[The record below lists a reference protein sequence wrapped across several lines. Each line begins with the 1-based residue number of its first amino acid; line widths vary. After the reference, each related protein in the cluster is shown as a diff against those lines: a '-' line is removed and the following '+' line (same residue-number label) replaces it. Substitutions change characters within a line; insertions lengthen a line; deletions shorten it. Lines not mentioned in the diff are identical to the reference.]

1 MIRRS
6 RTTALLLVVLATSQ
20 GLAQT
25 SNRVAT
31 TPAALRSAPVFF
43 HGKRVAVLG
52 SVVEQRDLFRL
63 DPPALPGSPP
73 PESSGRAIYV
83 YWRER
88 PPRMS
93 GEVRGEFW
101 DLGRINEGDS
111 RFSSYDFGPLL
122 EATTQGRWPS
132 REQVYVILGASLVEA
147 ALPDTPTLR
156 AIVMAPE
163 RYENRG
169 VSISGRFRG
178 RNLHADLA
186 APLPTPTKWDF
197 VVQSADASLW
207 ISGLRPRGRGFE
219 LDPGARVDTGRW
231 LQIAGTVRHDGSRVW
246 IEARE
251 IELSSPPEETQVEVD
266 VPVTPK
272 EPPPSVV
279 FSAPVPDEAGV
290 EIGVIVRIQF
300 SRDMDVRSFKDH
312 VRVSYAPPAQGQAPP
327 SPIWTLNYN
336 VGNRGIELKFVKPLE
351 RFQTVK
357 VELLEGVTA
366 IDGEPMPPWA
376 LSFSTGR

>member
-6 RTTALLLVVLATSQ
+6 RTTALSLVVLATSY

-25 SNRVAT
+25 PNRVAT
-31 TPAALRSAPVFF
+31 TPASLRSAPVFF

-63 DPPALPGSPP
+63 DPPASPGGPP
-73 PESSGRAIYV
+73 SESSGRAIYV

-88 PPRMS
+88 PTRTS

-122 EATTQGRWPS
+122 EATTQGRWPG
-132 REQVYVILGASLVEA
+132 RDQVFVILGASLVEA
-147 ALPDTPTLR
+147 TLPDTPTLR

-178 RNLHADLA
+178 RNLHADLP

-207 ISGLRPRGRGFE
+207 ISGLRPKGRGFE
-219 LDPGARVDTGRW
+219 LDPSARVDTGRW
-231 LQIAGTVRHDGSRVW
+231 LQIAGTVRRDGSRVW

-266 VPVTPK
+266 VPVVPK
-272 EPPPSVV
+272 EPPPTVV
-279 FSAPVPDEAGV
+279 FSAPVPDEADV

-300 SRDMDVRSFKDH
+300 SRDMDARSFKDH
-312 VRVSYAPPAQGQAPP
+312 VRVSYAPPAQGQAPSP
-327 SPIWTLNYN
+327 PIWSLNYN
-336 VGNRGIELKFVKPLE
+336 VGSRGIELKFVKPLE
-351 RFQTVK
+351 RFQSVK
-357 VELLEGVTA
+357 VELLEGVKA
-366 IDGEPMPPWA
+366 IDGEPMQPWA
-376 LSFSTGR
+376 LTFSTGR